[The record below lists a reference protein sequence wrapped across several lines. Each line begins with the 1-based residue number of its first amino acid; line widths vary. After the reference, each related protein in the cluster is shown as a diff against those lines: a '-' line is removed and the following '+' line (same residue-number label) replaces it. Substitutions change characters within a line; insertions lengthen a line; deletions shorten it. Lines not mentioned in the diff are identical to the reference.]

1 MDKLRELIEKK
12 TGIPAILLTG
22 DTDTENIELAKSI
35 LKYKRENQPR
45 NVRQDLKKPYAAW
58 LHALKGVRLQSK
70 EEEALNK
77 IEADYGLCSR
87 NEEVTD
93 QSDNRGET
101 EAFREVAHQIFGCQ
115 REDM

>member
-12 TGIPAILLTG
+12 TGIPVNLLTG
-22 DTDTENIELAKSI
+22 DTDAENMELAKGI

-45 NVRQDLKKPYAAW
+45 NTRQNLKDPYMAW
-58 LHALKGVRLQSK
+58 LHTLKGVQLQSK

-87 NEEVTD
+87 NEEATD
-93 QSDNRGET
+93 QSNNGEET
-101 EAFREVAHQIFGCQ
+101 KAFREAAHQLFGC
-115 REDM
+115 

>member
-45 NVRQDLKKPYAAW
+45 NV
-58 LHALKGVRLQSK
+58 
-70 EEEALNK
+70 
-77 IEADYGLCSR
+77 
-87 NEEVTD
+87 
-93 QSDNRGET
+93 
-101 EAFREVAHQIFGCQ
+101 
-115 REDM
+115 